1 MESDRDKFAKENFNL
16 IYKFLAVNNLNSKRD
31 EILDVL
37 FIGYTKALNMYD
49 PSKGSFS
56 TVAFICMQ
64 QMYWNWCTAS
74 RYQVRN
80 PGTTLVSLD
89 AYVDDEEST
98 TLLDMIPDDKVD
110 VESEIYDKL
119 IKESVDLV
127 ARDILNDKEYS
138 VYIDY
143 FKNGLDIS
151 QIARKIHISKQAVN
165 LRKNNVIK
173 KLLKYFKKDNVNY
186 RVPEQKKEIMEK
198 EIDTRSVEMILY
210 DMVGE

>member
-1 MESDRDKFAKENFNL
+1 MVAK
-16 IYKFLAVNNLNSKRD
+16 
-31 EILDVL
+31 
-37 FIGYTKALNMYD
+37 
-49 PSKGSFS
+49 
-56 TVAFICMQ
+56 
-64 QMYWNWCTAS
+64 
-74 RYQVRN
+74 
-80 PGTTLVSLD
+80 
-89 AYVDDEEST
+89 
-98 TLLDMIPDDKVD
+98 
-110 VESEIYDKL
+110 
-119 IKESVDLV
+119 
-127 ARDILNDKEYS
+127 DILNDKEYS

-173 KLLKYFKKDNVNY
+173 KLLKYFKKDSVNY